1 VTAAKKK
8 VVVIYSVDLRE
19 KMREMLEKLDDHKSV
34 LRVKRRGKDDAAV
47 ILWEDLLELM
57 GERLKR

>member
-1 VTAAKKK
+1 MTAAKKK